1 MRKRNPIE
9 TGPDCRAMPINPLIV
24 VTPEEQAIFQRAEG
38 LSNSIISADVEYNRT
53 KKLTAKNS
61 LSQRPPTSE
70 EAELIHNMYLEQRE
84 YSIFHFIP
92 CQLSSPT
99 LK

>member
-1 MRKRNPIE
+1 
-9 TGPDCRAMPINPLIV
+9 MPINPLIAE
-24 VTPEEQAIFQRAEG
+24 TPEEQIIFRRAEG
-38 LSNSIISADVEYNRT
+38 MIFEISADIEYNRT

-84 YSIFHFIP
+84 YGNLHVFISD
-92 CQLSSPT
+92 SS
-99 LK
+99 LRFKN